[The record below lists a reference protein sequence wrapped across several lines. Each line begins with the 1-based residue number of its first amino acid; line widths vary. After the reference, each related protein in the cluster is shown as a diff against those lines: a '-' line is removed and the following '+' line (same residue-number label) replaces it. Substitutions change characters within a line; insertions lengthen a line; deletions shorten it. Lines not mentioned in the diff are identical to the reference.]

1 VTELTREER
10 LAVAALRRLAK
21 RWPQTLWLF
30 SASGSLHVMR
40 RGPDGHAVHY
50 ERGGG
55 VDRDYIVETITG
67 ISNDGGD
74 W

>member
-1 VTELTREER
+1 MELTEKEEKAIHKLK
-10 LAVAALRRLAK
+10 LAAK
-21 RWPQTLWLF
+21 IWPDSLWLF

-40 RGPDGHAVHY
+40 HGENGEQVHLSH
-50 ERGGG
+50 GGI
-55 VDRDYIVETITG
+55 DPDYIVCGIN